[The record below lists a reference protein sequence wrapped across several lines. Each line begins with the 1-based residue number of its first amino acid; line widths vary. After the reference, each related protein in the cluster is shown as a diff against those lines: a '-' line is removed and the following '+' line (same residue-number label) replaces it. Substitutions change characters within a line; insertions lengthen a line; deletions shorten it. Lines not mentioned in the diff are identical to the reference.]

1 MKKTLYTTLVI
12 VAILIVFF
20 IARGYSA
27 ETFDILGALAFL
39 FFMVIGLMIILKK
52 KIPIWLGYVIFIAS
66 LFGFLVDIFFV
77 TKTFILGG

>member
-52 KIPIWLGYVIFIAS
+52 KIPI
-66 LFGFLVDIFFV
+66 
-77 TKTFILGG
+77 